1 MSLLSLYSRKDILGL
16 DPETYM
22 RNATYDDMW
31 QNLGVTF
38 NVAALVRESTDS
50 EEQLK
55 ALGVQKE
62 EIIKKIEKTDHFRL
76 SANNIF
82 VESASGLQASDRPAF
97 SLMCQKAVEGQFQI
111 LVVDSVSRLGRNNRE
126 SLDVIDDFI
135 KLGIGILIIKEK
147 YWTFNLSPLDSTR
160 IMMDVGMAQSESMTI
175 GLRVSAHMKTLAESG
190 QIMGGDLFGYRL
202 KHQTDKY
209 GKYDAKNN
217 SLVQEPVEAATVRE
231 VFRLYNSDDEDVV
244 KTSSSICRYLIDNGF
259 RTFDGDF
266 NWTPSKVIRILSNT
280 KYMGYQLPG
289 KSKVVD
295 TVRKKKVL
303 TKVMPVRDEYDKD
316 GNVSKRGNLVKINC
330 EAIVSEEDWWKAFY
344 RRMSRSSNGSE
355 NVKGRKSGLR
365 ISSDAIGRKA
375 YCSCGY
381 CLSRQYTHVA
391 TDKTEA
397 RFRYKCRGQIDYDS
411 TYTKGGKHDRDI
423 CDAPA
428 VAEMKFWLMGKKVFE
443 YMFKNGRTA
452 LMQTLEIIEQSRIE
466 TEVVDDGKTMSDLTF
481 SLDKLKNR
489 LKNFQL
495 MRADGEL
502 SADEYKEYK
511 KETEDQIESIH
522 KSITDYELNK
532 AKAQKRLFDME
543 AIRERLNTFIDL
555 RGRKVSDEMVDL
567 FVERI
572 IYRGIVDGEDEFLW
586 VMNLSG
592 EATDAS
598 VKYRI
603 KKYDA
608 EYAEFLKSD
617 KNFNIVTRMHI
628 PFEECKRFCEEE
640 AKRGFKA
647 PFWRPITIK
656 IAIM

>member
-266 NWTPSKVIRILSNT
+266 N
-280 KYMGYQLPG
+280 
-289 KSKVVD
+289 
-295 TVRKKKVL
+295 
-303 TKVMPVRDEYDKD
+303 
-316 GNVSKRGNLVKINC
+316 
-330 EAIVSEEDWWKAFY
+330 
-344 RRMSRSSNGSE
+344 
-355 NVKGRKSGLR
+355 
-365 ISSDAIGRKA
+365 
-375 YCSCGY
+375 
-381 CLSRQYTHVA
+381 
-391 TDKTEA
+391 
-397 RFRYKCRGQIDYDS
+397 
-411 TYTKGGKHDRDI
+411 
-423 CDAPA
+423 
-428 VAEMKFWLMGKKVFE
+428 
-443 YMFKNGRTA
+443 
-452 LMQTLEIIEQSRIE
+452 
-466 TEVVDDGKTMSDLTF
+466 
-481 SLDKLKNR
+481 
-489 LKNFQL
+489 
-495 MRADGEL
+495 
-502 SADEYKEYK
+502 
-511 KETEDQIESIH
+511 
-522 KSITDYELNK
+522 
-532 AKAQKRLFDME
+532 
-543 AIRERLNTFIDL
+543 
-555 RGRKVSDEMVDL
+555 
-567 FVERI
+567 
-572 IYRGIVDGEDEFLW
+572 
-586 VMNLSG
+586 
-592 EATDAS
+592 
-598 VKYRI
+598 
-603 KKYDA
+603 
-608 EYAEFLKSD
+608 
-617 KNFNIVTRMHI
+617 
-628 PFEECKRFCEEE
+628 
-640 AKRGFKA
+640 
-647 PFWRPITIK
+647 
-656 IAIM
+656 